1 MPTGETLGTSR
12 STRSTTHS
20 IDISKSTGEGDV
32 AEVKRDKVAQDV
44 RSQFDDIFQV
54 GDIKCNVFDE
64 KELDSVEECNVAGR
78 LSRPESIKF
87 FESIGAPLFILN
99 ILKFGHFSKFKSF
112 VPPLERKN
120 NGSFYK
126 HETWVR

>member
-78 LSRPESIKF
+78 LSRPE
-87 FESIGAPLFILN
+87 
-99 ILKFGHFSKFKSF
+99 
-112 VPPLERKN
+112 V
-120 NGSFYK
+120 
-126 HETWVR
+126 